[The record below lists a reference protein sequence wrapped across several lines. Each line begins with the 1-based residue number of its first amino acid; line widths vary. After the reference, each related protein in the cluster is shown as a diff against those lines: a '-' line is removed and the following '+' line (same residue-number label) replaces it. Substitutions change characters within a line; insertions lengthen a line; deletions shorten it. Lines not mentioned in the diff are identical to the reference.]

1 MSNATDYNCAS
12 QQRILKVMLVLF
24 GHELQGLSPS
34 DVAKACGISGANA
47 TRDISN
53 LVSAGLAERLPDSDR
68 IRISP
73 MLARKCVATLQAFDR
88 AQSELSTLAAR
99 YGAAQ

>member
-1 MSNATDYNCAS
+1 MSNTSDYHCAS

-47 TRDISN
+47 TRDIAN
-53 LVSAGLAERLPDSDR
+53 LVNAGVAERLPGSDR

-73 MLARKCVATLQAFDR
+73 LLARKSVATLQAFDR
-88 AQSELSTLAAR
+88 ARSELDALSTR
-99 YGAAQ
+99 YLTT